1 MGAIRLNITLPEEL
15 SHRLDSLVGRRRKSR
30 FIAEALEQK
39 MAELEHNA
47 LLKKLEEGYKAGR
60 KEAHEIT
67 KSFENVDLEGW
78 DEY

>member
-15 SHRLDSLVGRRRKSR
+15 SHRLDSLIGPRRKSR

-39 MAELEHNA
+39 MAELEHKA
-47 LLKKLEEGYKAGR
+47 LLKKLEEGYKASR
-60 KEAHEIT
+60 KEAHELT